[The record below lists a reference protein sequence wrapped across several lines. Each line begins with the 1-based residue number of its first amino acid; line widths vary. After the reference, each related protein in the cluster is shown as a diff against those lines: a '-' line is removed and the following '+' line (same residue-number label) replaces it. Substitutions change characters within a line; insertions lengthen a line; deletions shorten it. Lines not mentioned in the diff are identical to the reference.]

1 MKSDM
6 IKFRIEREKIGRGK
20 ECKKING
27 KKFVK
32 KKHISNKLGC

>member
-6 IKFRIEREKIGRGK
+6 IKFRIERE
-20 ECKKING
+20 KKING